1 MSKTHL
7 LNNCYDKF
15 VTEDII
21 KIMRRNDIIQELSE
35 YFNVKEL
42 VCSHTYAKHGEKS
55 WQFLDTDWLHCLL
68 IIRRDI
74 LKVPMTCNNG
84 TTYTQ
89 RGLRCNMCDL
99 VKSKKANYLSA
110 HILGKAGDFTVKGMN
125 AGKARQEIMLKAH
138 LLPCPIRLE
147 GGVSWLHF
155 DVLPQ
160 YGVKEKVY
168 VFHV

>member
-1 MSKTHL
+1 M
-7 LNNCYDKF
+7 NR
-15 VTEDII
+15 EEII
-21 KIMRRNDIIQELSE
+21 DALSQ
-35 YFNVKEL
+35 YFAVKEL
-42 VCSHTYAKHGEKS
+42 VCDHTYAKHGEKS

-68 IIRRDI
+68 VIRRDI
-74 LKVPMTCNNG
+74 LKVPMTCNHS
-84 TTYTQ
+84 TAHQ
-89 RGLRCNMCDL
+89 RGLRCNMCEL
-99 VKSKKANYLSA
+99 VRSKTSNYLSA
-110 HILGKAGDFTVKGMN
+110 HLLGKGGDFSVKGMN

-160 YGVKEKVY
+160 YGVTEKVY